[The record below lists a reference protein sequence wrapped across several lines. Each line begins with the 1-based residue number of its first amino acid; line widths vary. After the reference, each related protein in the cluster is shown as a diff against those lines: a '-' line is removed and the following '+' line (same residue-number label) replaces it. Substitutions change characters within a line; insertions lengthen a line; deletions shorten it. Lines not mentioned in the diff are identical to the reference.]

1 VVTSTTLLSRE
12 LFIWF
17 LSPQAV
23 LIDIS
28 LLIDVFSCVVL
39 ARQGGLL
46 MPVTEAS
53 REVSQLSAS
62 SSMQSVS
69 LQSTSPRSIL
79 RHRSISSDI
88 AAKELPRVPR
98 ASRTQTLTQTQK
110 PGPKAPKP
118 TPSAVAQPVTESH
131 SQPRQHWLVLLG
143 LGMMIALALVL
154 VGQLATSWLMTTWDD
169 LHYGRPRTFQVDAYV
184 GHESGKISSHFIAL
198 NIQGRL
204 EVIELPGGDAAHAHI
219 YLGPQL
225 IGPNA
230 DLVPA
235 TIHFVDTR
243 HDHHPDMLVQA
254 GDIQVIFRN
263 ANGTFAPV

>member
-1 VVTSTTLLSRE
+1 VVTSTTPFSYELL
-12 LFIWF
+12 IWF
-17 LSPQAV
+17 LSPPAV

-28 LLIDVFSCVVL
+28 LLIDIFSYVAL

-53 REVSQLSAS
+53 REVSQSSTS

-79 RHRSISSDI
+79 RHRYISPDT
-88 AAKELPRVPR
+88 AAKELPRTPR
-98 ASRTQTLTQTQK
+98 ASRTQTQK
-110 PGPKAPKP
+110 LGPKSPKLA
-118 TPSAVAQPVTESH
+118 SAQSIAESH
-131 SQPRQHWLVLLG
+131 PQHHLHRLALLG
-143 LGMMIALALVL
+143 LGMMIALVLVL
-154 VGQLATSWLMTTWDD
+154 IGQLAASWLKTTWDD

-184 GHESGKISSHFIAL
+184 GHESSKIPSHFIAL
-198 NIQGRL
+198 NIQGRI
-204 EVIELPGGDAAHAHI
+204 EVIELPGGDATHAHI

-225 IGPNA
+225 IGQNA

-235 TIHFVDTR
+235 IIHFVDTR
-243 HDHHPDMLVQA
+243 YNHHPDMLVQA

-263 ANGTFAPV
+263 TNETFAPV